1 MAAAVLPIFGVS
13 KWVFKMIMTTTIR
26 TSESCNEKKKKKYV
40 NLGHQQEGGAVVA
53 VAAFV
58 DSIAL
63 VLKNAFLVT
72 KRSAIA
78 KKT

>member
-1 MAAAVLPIFGVS
+1 
-13 KWVFKMIMTTTIR
+13 MIMTTTIR
-26 TSESCNEKKKKKYV
+26 TSESCNEKKKYV
-40 NLGHQQEGGAVVA
+40 NLGHQQEGGAVAA
-53 VAAFV
+53 VAFV